1 MPEEPVS
8 NEYREGIRSAWQGEQ
23 WGQAFFE
30 RLAQATENAGHRAK
44 WRVLAELE
52 EATGTRLAPLV
63 DDRTAVSLDEEIRP
77 LDAAVVA
84 YSQLPWQEAMQQMM
98 TVLDPA
104 IERFRELLA
113 MAPEED
119 RETVQIL
126 FDHEVALKQFAEREL
141 AGDSQRSLAPIRAV
155 IERARSPQPA
165 R

>member
-1 MPEEPVS
+1 MTEKTVS
-8 NEYREGIRSAWQGEQ
+8 TEYREGIRSAWQGEQ
-23 WGQAFFE
+23 WGKAFFE
-30 RLAQATENAGHRAK
+30 RLAQATEDAGHRAK
-44 WRVLAELE
+44 WQALAELE

-77 LDAAVVA
+77 LDAAVAA
-84 YSQLPWQEAMQQMM
+84 YSRLPWPEAMQQMM

-119 RETVQIL
+119 NETLQIL

-141 AGDSQRSLAPIRAV
+141 AGDSQASLDPVRAV
-155 IERARSPQPA
+155 IERACSP

>member
-1 MPEEPVS
+1 MTENPVPK
-8 NEYREGIRSAWQGEQ
+8 EYREGIRLAWQGEQ

-30 RLAQATENAGHRAK
+30 RLAKSTEDAGHRAK

-52 EATGTRLAPLV
+52 EATGARLAPLV

-77 LDAAVVA
+77 LDAAVAA
-84 YSQLPWQEAMQQMM
+84 YSRLPWPEAMQQMM
-98 TVLDPA
+98 IVLDPA
-104 IERFRELLA
+104 IERFSELLV

-141 AGDSQRSLAPIRAV
+141 AGDSQCSLDPICAV
-155 IERARSPQPA
+155 IERARSP